1 MKKAALQ
8 QSEER
13 KITGTGQYDID
24 SSLISAKVGGVTG
37 DKEIYEEDFEDED
50 NYSDDFDND

>member
-13 KITGTGQYDID
+13 KITGTGSYNID
-24 SSLISAKVGGVTG
+24 SSLTSAKIGRGSQIAAA
-37 DKEIYEEDFEDED
+37 D
-50 NYSDDFDND
+50 

>member
-37 DKEIYEEDFEDED
+37 D
-50 NYSDDFDND
+50 